1 MSSTEKLVIKTINR
15 PEKKGEAALLEW
27 FCDVF
32 DLAGKKNDLEPE
44 ILKEIAGKS
53 MAGIGVTSKELNMRL
68 DTPRSTVI
76 YHLNRFIYS
85 GLIIRKGRK
94 YYLRSND
101 MTSTMEE
108 LQSEMLREFN
118 RLIEFAGQL
127 DKIMENDLYA
137 RRRKQ
142 ERKER

>member
-1 MSSTEKLVIKTINR
+1 MSNTSKLVIKTLNR
-15 PEKKGEAALLEW
+15 PSRGGEEELIEW

-32 DLAGKKNDLEPE
+32 DLAGKNNDLEPGL
-44 ILKEIAGKS
+44 LKEIAGS
-53 MAGIGVTSKELNMRL
+53 SIEGSGVTSMELKQRL

-85 GLIIRKGRK
+85 GLVIRKGRK

-108 LQSEMLREFN
+108 LQSEMLREFS
-118 RLIEFAGQL
+118 RLIEFAHRL
-127 DKIMENDLYA
+127 DNMMEEEINA
-137 RRRKQ
+137 REQKRRKS
-142 ERKER
+142 K